1 MSEAATLPAR
11 RTQRER
17 REGTIAR
24 LVDATIDSLLAVG
37 YARTSVKEICQR
49 AGVSHGGLFRHFDS
63 LLALVMAAAEEVARR
78 QLAMAEAGLARAADS
93 PEPLVAALHQIRA
106 GCRAPINAV
115 FYELVMAARTDPE
128 LNAAMTAFGSRYAA
142 AIAAAAQRS
151 DVGRQMPQELLPVLV
166 TSALHLFDGEALTR
180 SVLPFPQLEEQRME
194 LLIQLART
202 LTRKQGAG

>member
-1 MSEAATLPAR
+1 MSGAAATAAAPPR

-24 LVDATIDSLLAVG
+24 LVDATIESLLAVG

-49 AGVSHGGLFRHFDS
+49 AGVSHGGLFRHFES
-63 LLALVMAAAEEVARR
+63 VLALVMAAAEEVAQR

-93 PEPLVAALHQIRA
+93 QEPLVAALHQIRA

-115 FYELVMAARTDPE
+115 FYELVVAARTDPE
-128 LNAAMTAFGSRYAA
+128 LRAAMTTFGNRYAA
-142 AIAAAAQRS
+142 AIAQAAQRAN
-151 DVGRQMPQELLPVLV
+151 VGRQLPPELLPVLV

-180 SVLPFPQLEEQRME
+180 SVLAFPQLEDQRME
-194 LLIQLART
+194 LLIQLARS
-202 LTRKQGAG
+202 LTRK